1 MYCHNCPMPAF
12 VYFIPKRIT
21 QRVWIWGTTME
32 KATQSVTRCAPIF
45 INLGNPEI
53 CNIFQIRI
61 LGSITRLN
69 SQKESRRT
77 LWTSTWVLPSNCSSP
92 KATVSWEKGLTTSLG
107 WPRTHNLAQ
116 AAFKL
121 MILLLRQPPDC
132 WGCSYGSPHC
142 LIWQFKALVICLVW
156 G

>member
-12 VYFIPKRIT
+12 VYFIPKSIT
-21 QRVWIWGTTME
+21 QCVWIWGTTME
-32 KATQSVTRCAPIF
+32 KVTQSVTRCAPIF

-142 LIWQFKALVICLVW
+142 LTWQFKALVICLVW